1 MLIANPIYDVVFKR
15 MMEHDRIAKFFI
27 GAILE
32 KTVESIVVR
41 PQEFTYMVP
50 GSKMAFYRLD
60 FIATIKTEFGERYKV
75 LIEVQKALGQLDIRR
90 FRAYLAEQYRRTETI
105 DDQEEVLP
113 IIAIYILGTNLANVH
128 SACTHVARSYFDMID
143 RVPIQGKNDFIEAV
157 SHDCYVV
164 QVNRIG
170 ERYKTLLDKS
180 LSVFEQAHFIDL
192 DQDTT
197 KDYKHSPDS
206 EVLQL
211 LTEVL
216 HHAGVE
222 PAQREEL
229 EKEQEA
235 WRSIYAIFGTEVK
248 GLRTGMKEKEKLI
261 EELKLEKDEKERAL
275 GEKEKALGEKEKTIE
290 ELKLEKDEKDKI
302 IEELKRKLGEK

>member
-32 KTVESIVVR
+32 KTVESIVAR
-41 PQEFTYMVP
+41 PQEFTYMAP
-50 GSKMAFYRLD
+50 GSKVVFYR
-60 FIATIKTEFGERYKV
+60 FIATIKTEFGE
-75 LIEVQKALGQLDIRR
+75 
-90 FRAYLAEQYRRTETI
+90 
-105 DDQEEVLP
+105 
-113 IIAIYILGTNLANVH
+113 
-128 SACTHVARSYFDMID
+128 
-143 RVPIQGKNDFIEAV
+143 
-157 SHDCYVV
+157 
-164 QVNRIG
+164 
-170 ERYKTLLDKS
+170 
-180 LSVFEQAHFIDL
+180 
-192 DQDTT
+192 
-197 KDYKHSPDS
+197 
-206 EVLQL
+206 
-211 LTEVL
+211 L

>member
-1 MLIANPIYDVVFKR
+1 MLIANPIYDVVFIR

-32 KTVESIVVR
+32 KTVESIVAR

-50 GSKMAFYRLD
+50 GSSVVFYR
-60 FIATIKTEFGERYKV
+60 FIATIKTEFGERYKA
-75 LIEVQKALGQLDIRR
+75 LIEVQKTLGQLDIRR
-90 FRAYLAEQYRRTETI
+90 FRDYLAEQYRRTEMI
-105 DDQEEVLP
+105 DNQEEVLP
-113 IIAIYILGTNLANVH
+113 IIVIYILGPNLSNVH
-128 SACTHVARSYFDMID
+128 SACTHVARSYFDRID
-143 RVPIQGKNDFIEAV
+143 RVPIQGKNDFIEAI
-157 SHDCYVV
+157 SHDGYVV

-192 DQDTT
+192 DQDAT

-206 EVLQL
+206 EALQL

-222 PAQREEL
+222 PAQWEEL

-235 WRSIYAIFGTEVK
+235 WRSVYAIFGTEVK
-248 GLRTGMKEKEKLI
+248 KLRTGIKEKEKII
-261 EELKLEKDEKERAL
+261 EELKLEK
-275 GEKEKALGEKEKTIE
+275 EKEKALG
-290 ELKLEKDEKDKI
+290 EKDKI